1 MYLKM
6 VLPLMVIACCQ
17 SNIWNDIVPLKS
29 TRADVEKI
37 LGKPMPHS
45 IAKHAA
51 SYNTKDGRVF
61 VLYSTGLC
69 NVNSEHG
76 WDIPE
81 FNVIRISVYPEVLP
95 KFTDLQIDKNKFEK
109 RPDPGAIDT
118 FFYTNETDGISLTVD
133 EKDEFVLDIRYF
145 PEAKYNHLRCKAK
158 QEN

>member
-1 MYLKM
+1 M

-29 TRADVEKI
+29 TRADVEKK

-51 SYNTKDGRVF
+51 SYQTKDVRVF

-76 WDIPE
+76 WDISE

-95 KFTDLQIDKNKFEK
+95 KFTDLKIDKNKFEK

-133 EKDEFVLDIRYF
+133 EKDEFVLDIGYF

-158 QEN
+158 QEK